1 MNTKTIEQFNVISTD
16 TLATVEGG
24 FSDRDCVNAI
34 FGTAITTAGAGF
46 VGGMATFGVTSL
58 PGAFVGFHVG
68 AIAGGLVCV
77 GGKIGSKFG

>member
-1 MNTKTIEQFNVISTD
+1 MK
-16 TLATVEGG
+16 
-24 FSDRDCVNAI
+24 AI

-46 VGGMATFGVTSL
+46 VGGMATLGVTSL